1 MVCNQGYYLV
11 ERLPVSLR
19 NIGRALFFCE
29 EIRGRGEKILE
40 YVTGPMKR
48 ITELVEV
55 TRGEVRLKEPMSK
68 HTSFRIGGPADFWIE
83 PVDFEDLANL
93 IAFLK
98 KKKMS
103 WIVFGNGTDVIVKD
117 SGFKGAVINLQK
129 REQAVFFRS
138 LFFEGDTI
146 TAGAGVT
153 LQEILEKALSL
164 GLAGVEFTAG
174 IPGTIG
180 GAVVTNAGGRAGEI
194 SNIVK
199 RITILNSKVEKQDVS
214 DENLKFTYRNCHLP
228 PESIIVEVYL
238 QLRIGKKDDIRER
251 ISEILNYRRQTQPL
265 NYYSAGCIFK
275 NPDGKSAGELIES
288 AGLAGRQIGDA
299 QVSTKHA
306 NFIINRGSAKASDV
320 IALMEMIESEVFK
333 RFSIRLERE
342 VRIIG
347 D

>member
-1 MVCNQGYYLV
+1 M
-11 ERLPVSLR
+11 VSLQYVR
-19 NIGRALFFCE
+19 Q
-29 EIRGRGEKILE
+29 RGEKALE
-40 YVTGPMKR
+40 YVTEPMKR

-83 PVDFEDLANL
+83 PVDFEDLSNL

-98 KKKMS
+98 KKKIS

-117 SGFKGAVINLQK
+117 GGFRGAVINLRQK
-129 REQAVFFRS
+129 RGQAVFFRS

-153 LQEILEKALSL
+153 LQEILEKAVSF

-194 SNIVK
+194 SDIVK

-214 DENLKFTYRNCHLP
+214 GENLKFTYRNCHLP
-228 PESIIVEVYL
+228 PESIIVEVQL
-238 QLRIGKKDDIRER
+238 QLREGKKDDIEER
-251 ISEILNYRRQTQPL
+251 ISQILDYRRRTQPL
-265 NYYSAGCIFK
+265 NYHSAGCIFK

-306 NFIINRGSAKASDV
+306 NFIVNRASAKASDV

-342 VRIIG
+342 VRIVG
-347 D
+347 